1 MVRFEEN
8 WKVGKN
14 GCVVTDN
21 PEGFS
26 ETTGHTG
33 AVNIEYYGGTLVCES
48 IWKSKH
54 AKLIAAAPDLL
65 NACQEMLEWFGKRG
79 GVTDD
84 LLPMQEQ
91 DHEIQNAIKAI
102 KKALGE

>member
-1 MVRFEEN
+1 MRRFKEN

-21 PEGFS
+21 AEGFS

-33 AVNIEYYGGTLVCES
+33 SDNIEYYGGTLVCES

-65 NACQEMLEWFGKRG
+65 NACQQMIEWYGKRSIMREN
-79 GVTDD
+79 
-84 LLPMQEQ
+84 LLSIDEQ
-91 DHEIQNAIKAI
+91 DSEIQNAMKAI

>member
-1 MVRFEEN
+1 MRRFKEN
-8 WKVGKN
+8 WKVGRT

-33 AVNIEYYGGTLVCES
+33 SDNIEYYGGTLVCES
-48 IWKSKH
+48 IYKPEQ

-65 NACQEMLEWFGKRG
+65 NACQKMVEFFGKRG
-79 GVTDD
+79 GVSDD
-84 LLPMQEQ
+84 LLPMNEQ
-91 DHEIQNAIKAI
+91 DHEIQSAMKAI